1 MFKKKKPRDRML
13 HLKESN
19 RCFNCMRKGH
29 MSKDCKS
36 PIRCKCGARH
46 NIALHEA
53 WQEKIQE
60 VAFLTKVVSA
70 VSLLMSPIIVS
81 TENSALKLETN
92 LIHDNGSIVSSCSQ
106 ELVDAIGF
114 TGKERPLGLAVFGNP
129 NQVQP
134 SFKATVSVADSER
147 THVGQAIVSIVKE
160 FVNLKAVDWST
171 RAKDFPH
178 LCSINFPA
186 PLKKGQCHLLIV
198 NDNHHLVQQKKDI
211 RASENPQV
219 YPYALLT
226 PLGWVAAGPTLPP
239 GKGDA
244 LYNICATRAIA
255 ESAATHHAE
264 LSGMKKQIQKYD

>member
-1 MFKKKKPRDRML
+1 LEGQNRLSSSQLAPQPNQDVVMQMIQALRDALAAVGGVKHAGRKDFIKIISPCEWKGKECSTMHLLRDCDMFKKKKPRDRML
-13 HLKESN
+13 HLKDSN

-29 MSKDCKS
+29 MSKDCKL

-171 RAKDFPH
+171 RAKDFSH
-178 LCSINFPA
+178 L
-186 PLKKGQCHLLIV
+186 
-198 NDNHHLVQQKKDI
+198 
-211 RASENPQV
+211 
-219 YPYALLT
+219 
-226 PLGWVAAGPTLPP
+226 
-239 GKGDA
+239 
-244 LYNICATRAIA
+244 
-255 ESAATHHAE
+255 
-264 LSGMKKQIQKYD
+264 